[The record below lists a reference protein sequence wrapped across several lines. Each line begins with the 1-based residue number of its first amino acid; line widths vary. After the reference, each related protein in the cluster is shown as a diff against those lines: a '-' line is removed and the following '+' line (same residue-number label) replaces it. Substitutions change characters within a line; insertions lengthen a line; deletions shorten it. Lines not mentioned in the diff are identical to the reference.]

1 MADTRFEIKGVEKL
15 KDRLDLANMSAKPI
29 RNLMR
34 QQGQIIRKQ
43 AQKETPKFSG
53 SLSRSIHVQRIQTR
67 GRLPQSVKIYSSR
80 SYAKYVHGDEK
91 ISGKLKLTKPYTR
104 SKPHY
109 PPIKKLKPWA
119 EAKGLNPYAVQ
130 RSIGK
135 EGTPLVP
142 FFLIAEKK
150 TRIKRNA
157 VTKNTAKEIERE
169 FKKGRISG

>member
-1 MADTRFEIKGVEKL
+1 MANTSFEIKGVDKL
-15 KDRLDLANMSAKPI
+15 KERLDLANMTAKPI
-29 RNLMR
+29 RKLMR
-34 QQGQIIRKQ
+34 EQGQVVRKQ
-43 AQKETPKFSG
+43 AKIETPKFSG
-53 SLSRSIHVQRIQTR
+53 SLSRSIHVQRIKNK

-109 PPIKKLKPWA
+109 PPIKKLKKWA

-135 EGTPLVP
+135 KGTPLVP

-150 TRIKRNA
+150 TRIKRNV
-157 VTKNTAKEIERE
+157 VTRNTAKEIERE

>member
-1 MADTRFEIKGVEKL
+1 MADTKFEIKGVEKL
-15 KDRLDLANMSAKPI
+15 KDRLDLANLSAKPI

-53 SLSRSIHVQRIQTR
+53 SLSRSIHVQRIQSR

-135 EGTPLVP
+135 KGTPLVP

-150 TRIKRNA
+150 TRIKRNV
-157 VTKNTAKEIERE
+157 VTRSTAKQIERE

>member
-53 SLSRSIHVQRIQTR
+53 SLSRSIHVQKIQTR

-119 EAKGLNPYAVQ
+119 EAKGLNPYEVQ

-135 EGTPLVP
+135 KGTPLVP

-157 VTKNTAKEIERE
+157 VTRNTAKEIERE

>member
-1 MADTRFEIKGVEKL
+1 MADTKFEIRGVEKL

-119 EAKGLNPYAVQ
+119 QAKGLNPYAVQ

-135 EGTPLVP
+135 KGTPLVP

-157 VTKNTAKEIERE
+157 VTRNTAKEIERE

>member
-1 MADTRFEIKGVEKL
+1 M
-15 KDRLDLANMSAKPI
+15 
-29 RNLMR
+29 
-34 QQGQIIRKQ
+34 
-43 AQKETPKFSG
+43 
-53 SLSRSIHVQRIQTR
+53 SRSIHVQRIQTR

-119 EAKGLNPYAVQ
+119 QAKGLNPYAVQ

-135 EGTPLVP
+135 KGTPLVP

-157 VTKNTAKEIERE
+157 VTRNTAKEIERE